1 MGIRQLGIVKEIVE
15 SAGMGISYTYE
26 DLVFIEHNAFLLQ
39 FTDKDNELLI
49 HINQE
54 ADGSAIQGDIARLR
68 AEASARKM
76 IFRDGTYYTISQGDD
91 ENITLEFAE
100 L

>member
-39 FTDKDNELLI
+39 FTDNDNELLI

-68 AEASARKM
+68 AESSARKM
-76 IFRDGTYYTISQGDD
+76 IFREGTYYTISQGDD
-91 ENITLEFAE
+91 ENITLEFAD

>member
-1 MGIRQLGIVKEIVE
+1 MGLKQLGIVKEIVE
-15 SAGMGISYTYE
+15 AAGMGISYTYE

-39 FTDKDNELLI
+39 FADKDNEVLI

-54 ADGSAIQGDIARLR
+54 AEGSTIQADIARLK

-76 IFRDGTYYTISQGDD
+76 ILRDGIYYTINQGDD
-91 ENITLEFAE
+91 ENIHLEFAE